1 MERTRNIKK
10 KLLQLT
16 WPIFIESLLL
26 SLLGSMDV
34 FMLGKYS
41 DNAVAAVG
49 VSNQIMWMI
58 SLMFGIITS
67 GTAILTAQYIG
78 LNKKNKIRNND
89 NIIRLCGVSIGF
101 NTMIGVFCSILV
113 VVGSTPMLK
122 MLNTS
127 GEILGIGK
135 EYLVIVGGFIF
146 TQSIMQTFTAV
157 LRPHGYT
164 KICMYV
170 TLTMNIINVVCNYIF
185 IFGKFGAPKL
195 GVVGAAIGTSTSRII
210 GMIILGI
217 VLYVKILRGS
227 SLECLKF
234 SPKNDLKNILAIGI
248 PAAGEQISYNL
259 SQLVITS
266 FINMISIEA
275 MATKSYAMNLISF
288 AYIFSTALGQGTS
301 ILVGQLVGE
310 GNNDEALNIGI
321 DSIKKSIL
329 VSVLISGVFAVLGT
343 SLMSFFSNNATI
355 IELGALVLIVDVF
368 LEPGRSI
375 NLVGINSLR
384 AAGDVKFPVY
394 IGIISMWTFGVGLAY
409 ILGIQ
414 LGLGLIGMWIAFAT
428 DEWFR
433 GILVYNRWKKKRW
446 QGKVFADKIEVNAC

>member
-1 MERTRNIKK
+1 
-10 KLLQLT
+10 
-16 WPIFIESLLL
+16 
-26 SLLGSMDV
+26 
-34 FMLGKYS
+34 
-41 DNAVAAVG
+41 
-49 VSNQIMWMI
+49 
-58 SLMFGIITS
+58 
-67 GTAILTAQYIG
+67 
-78 LNKKNKIRNND
+78 
-89 NIIRLCGVSIGF
+89 
-101 NTMIGVFCSILV
+101 
-113 VVGSTPMLK
+113 
-122 MLNTS
+122 LNTS

-227 SLECLKF
+227 SLKCLKF
-234 SPKNDLKNILAIGI
+234 SPKNDLKNILAIGL

>member
-1 MERTRNIKK
+1 MEGTRNIKK

-101 NTMIGVFCSILV
+101 NTMIGAFCSILV

-127 GEILGIGK
+127 GEILDIGK

-227 SLECLKF
+227 SLKCLKF

>member
-1 MERTRNIKK
+1 MEGTRNIKK

-227 SLECLKF
+227 SLKCLKF

>member
-1 MERTRNIKK
+1 MQRDKTIKR
-10 KLLQLT
+10 KLFNYT
-16 WPIFIESLLL
+16 WPIFIESVLL
-26 SLLGSMDV
+26 SFLGSMDV
-34 FMLGKYS
+34 FMLGKFS

-49 VSNQIMWMI
+49 VSNQIIWMF

-67 GTAILTAQYIG
+67 GTSILTAQYIG
-78 LNKKNKIRNND
+78 ANKKNKSSNND
-89 NIIRLCGVSIGF
+89 NIIRLCGVSICF
-101 NTMIGVFCSILV
+101 NTLIGIFCSGLV
-113 VVGSTPMLK
+113 VVGSTVMLK

-127 GEILGIGK
+127 EEILGIGK

-146 TQSIMQTFTAV
+146 TQSILQTFTAI

-164 KICMYV
+164 KVCMYV
-170 TLTMNIINVVCNYIF
+170 TLIMNITNVICNYIF
-185 IFGKFGAPKL
+185 IFGKFGVPEL
-195 GVVGAAIGTSTSRII
+195 GAVGAAIGTSTSRII

-217 VLYVKILRGS
+217 VLYVKILRGN
-227 SLECLKF
+227 SLKCIKV
-234 SPKNDLKNILAIGI
+234 SPEDDLKNILAIGI

-266 FINMISIEA
+266 FINMISINA

-288 AYIFSTALGQGTS
+288 AYIFSTSLGQGTS

-310 GNNDEALNIGI
+310 DKNDEALNIGI
-321 DSIKKSIL
+321 NSIKKSIL
-329 VSVLISGVFAVLGT
+329 VSVLISGVFALFG
-343 SLMSFFSNNATI
+343 SRLMSLFSNNAVI
-355 IELGALVLIVDVF
+355 IEMGALVLIIDVF

-394 IGIISMWTFGVGLAY
+394 IGIISMWIFGVGLAY

-414 LGLGLIGMWIAFAT
+414 FKLGLIGMWIAFAI

-433 GILVYNRWKKKRW
+433 GILVYNRWKKRRW
-446 QGKVFADKIEVNAC
+446 QGKAFTNEVEADAC